1 MSLSNGEISNRLI
14 GKKNKKQNDNNTI
27 RRYKSK
33 KSGITIINKLYNEII
48 KGNSINDDTIND
60 NIRPAISKNQIHNT
74 HYQTPPPPPPPPP
87 LQSDINTPIWT
98 GRAPKKAPL
107 EKSQEQIIEDELRK
121 KKENHQKALFEKI
134 EARRLKLEGSG
145 FNHLSGTKTIRQL
158 YINKYSSINNRNPNK
173 DTLLNRTIK
182 KYIVI
187 TPTQQILTQ
196 LTNEEINTNEN
207 MEAEIASIPQAPSIS
222 QPPAPPNQIPKSS
235 PQLVPEALSRPEMN
249 ILEQIR
255 QGKTLRKKQESLNIQ
270 KINILDQLSQ
280 GKQNLRKN
288 KEKGYQI
295 QQVEQDPNGTHKYVM
310 EKLKGIRQYVKDDEP
325 DDEWIGEGFT
335 QDKRNQNVLNMYR
348 RQLVYGF

>member
-87 LQSDINTPIWT
+87 PQSDINTPIWT

-145 FNHLSGTKTIRQL
+145 FGDLSGTTTIRQL
-158 YINKYSSINNRNPNK
+158 YINKYSNVNNRNPNK

-187 TPTQQILTQ
+187 TPTQQILTEI
-196 LTNEEINTNEN
+196 TNKEINTNEN
-207 MEAEIASIPQAPSIS
+207 MKANIASIPQAPYIAP
-222 QPPAPPNQIPKSS
+222 PPAPPNQIPKSY
-235 PQLVPEALSRPEMN
+235 PQLVPETLSRPEIALLEEVRQEPESISRPEMN
-249 ILEQIR
+249 ILEQII
-255 QGKTLRKKQESLNIQ
+255 QGKTLRKK
-270 KINILDQLSQ
+270 
-280 GKQNLRKN
+280 
-288 KEKGYQI
+288 GYQI
-295 QQVEQDPNGTHKYVM
+295 PQIEQDPNGTHNYVM
-310 EKLKGIRQYVKDDEP
+310 EKLKGIRQNVELEYEEP
-325 DDEWIGEGFT
+325 DEDWIGEGFI

>member
-14 GKKNKKQNDNNTI
+14 GRKIKDKPETIFKTKTNTKKQKT
-27 RRYKSK
+27 
-33 KSGITIINKLYNEII
+33 INKLISELIP
-48 KGNSINDDTIND
+48 TPVEFL
-60 NIRPAISKNQIHNT
+60 RSKNDYKLNKSVNESNKHKSGGYLIKTKNT
-74 HYQTPPPPPPPPP
+74 F
-87 LQSDINTPIWT
+87 
-98 GRAPKKAPL
+98 KKQLIPTNSTD
-107 EKSQEQIIEDELRK
+107 KY
-121 KKENHQKALFEKI
+121 
-134 EARRLKLEGSG
+134 
-145 FNHLSGTKTIRQL
+145 TTRQL
-158 YINKYSSINNRNPNK
+158 YINKYSNVDNTNPNK

-187 TPTQQILTQ
+187 TPTQQILSQ
-196 LTNEEINTNEN
+196 LTDEEINTNEN
-207 MEAEIASIPQAPSIS
+207 MEAEIASIPQAPSIA
-222 QPPAPPNQIPKSS
+222 QMPAPPNQIPKSS

-255 QGKTLRKKQESLNIQ
+255 QGKTLRKNKEKQESLDIQ

-325 DDEWIGEGFT
+325 DEDWIGEGFI